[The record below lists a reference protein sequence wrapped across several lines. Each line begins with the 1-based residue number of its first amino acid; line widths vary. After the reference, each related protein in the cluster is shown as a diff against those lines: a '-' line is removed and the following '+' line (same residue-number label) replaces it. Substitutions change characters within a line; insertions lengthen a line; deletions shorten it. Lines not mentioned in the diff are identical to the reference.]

1 MSDGNTL
8 TTVTS
13 ATMVPS
19 VTRRV
24 SPRRP
29 MGASPADAEGA
40 TNAAAKTITE
50 KNPTSQRRITP
61 PQRSQHD
68 LTGNTPPTSRW
79 ARSGEPT
86 RSTRPRTEAADLVDR
101 DVGDEA
107 RRRIVRRRELRV
119 RTDHRFGEFAQQF
132 GCAALLDARGPGNRQ
147 VRRHRAAAV
156 RGQDG
161 EGDAVVTSHISDLLV
176 F

>member
-1 MSDGNTL
+1 MSVGNTL

-40 TNAAAKTITE
+40 TNAAARTIIE
-50 KNPTSQRRITP
+50 QNPTSQRPITP

-68 LTGNTPPTSRW
+68 LTGNTLRTSRW
-79 ARSGEPT
+79 ERLRGPARST
-86 RSTRPRTEAADLVDR
+86 SPRAKAAGLVDR

-107 RRRIVRRRELRV
+107 RRRIVHRWELRV
-119 RTDHRFGEFAQQF
+119 RTD
-132 GCAALLDARGPGNRQ
+132 
-147 VRRHRAAAV
+147 
-156 RGQDG
+156 
-161 EGDAVVTSHISDLLV
+161 
-176 F
+176 